1 MPVVVQDLPDRD
13 RYVVL
18 ADGEQAGLL
27 AYSRTEGQI
36 DLLHTEVDDA
46 YAGRGLAK
54 ALVVHALDA
63 ARRDGI
69 AVIPSCP
76 YVAELLRRDPSYVDL
91 VPEGRRDEFGLR

>member
-1 MPVVVQDLPDRD
+1 MPVVVQDVGDRD

-18 ADGEQAGLL
+18 VDGEQAGLL
-27 AYSRTEGQI
+27 AYARSEGQI

-63 ARRDGI
+63 ARSDGL

-76 YVAELLRRDPSYVDL
+76 YVAEFLRRDPSYSDL
-91 VPEGRRDEFGLR
+91 VPAALREELGL